1 MPEKKQSAWRFLWR
15 SEDIRKKLLI
25 TLAILILF
33 RIAANVPVPGADREA
48 LAAFFQTQGNQGG
61 FIGFLNL
68 LSGGTISNFS
78 LLSMGVYPYITA
90 QIILQLLI
98 PIIPSLQ
105 RRMQEEPREGRR
117 WMEKWTYYLAVPMA
131 VLSAI
136 GQINIF
142 NSLSQQALGRP
153 ILQFAFTSE
162 LWLPSLAVLLVM
174 TAGTMFA
181 IWLGELISEY
191 GIRGQGLSLV
201 IFAGIVSQIPLN
213 IQTLLLDEQNRW
225 VLLAAMLIVIVLTV
239 LAIVYV
245 QQGRR
250 NVPIMYPQKS
260 QVFYAIQRGKSVKM
274 PQPTLPLM
282 VNLSGMIPLIFASAI
297 LQFPAIIASYF
308 AFSETVWVKDT
319 AAAIQSFFN
328 PSAAGLNSW
337 GYWVLYFVMVVS
349 FTYFYTTVIFEQQ
362 NYGDNL
368 RRSGAQIPGI
378 HSGAATQKYL
388 SRIQSRITLPGALLL
403 GMVAIMPFLLQLILP
418 AAANSIGLF
427 LVSSSG
433 LLIVVGVVR
442 DTFMNI
448 EAELK
453 LHGYQEKL
461 LVS

>member
-15 SEDIRKKLLI
+15 SQDIRRKLLI
-25 TLAILILF
+25 TLGILLIF
-33 RIAANVPVPGADREA
+33 RIAANVPAPGVDRDA
-48 LAAFFQTQGNQGG
+48 LAAFFQAQGG
-61 FIGFLNL
+61 GAGFLGFLNL

-98 PIIPSLQ
+98 PIIPALQ
-105 RRMQEEPREGRR
+105 RRMQEDQREGRR
-117 WMEKWTYYLAVPMA
+117 WMEKWTYYLCVPMA
-131 VLSAI
+131 MLSAI

-142 NSLSQQALGRP
+142 NSLAQQPVIEFG
-153 ILQFAFTSE
+153 FTE
-162 LWLPSLAVLLVM
+162 GLWLQSVTTLLVM

-191 GIRGQGLSLV
+191 GIRGQGLSLI
-201 IFAGIVSQIPLN
+201 IFAGIVSQMPSSIAALW
-213 IQTLLLDEQNRW
+213 LDEQNRLTL
-225 VLLAAMLIVIVLTV
+225 VAAMLIVIVVTV
-239 LAIVYV
+239 IAIVFV

-260 QVFYAIQRGKSVKM
+260 QVFYAIQRGKSVRM
-274 PQPTLPLM
+274 PQPHLPLM
-282 VNLSGMIPLIFASAI
+282 VNLAGMIPLIFAGAI
-297 LQFPAIIASYF
+297 LQFPAIVASYF
-308 AFSETVWVKDT
+308 VRSQTAWVSQIST
-319 AAAIQSFFN
+319 SIQNFFN
-328 PSAAGLNSW
+328 PTGTSSW
-337 GYWVLYFVMVVS
+337 GYWLLYFLMVVT

-368 RRSGAQIPGI
+368 KRSGAQIPGV

-403 GMVAIMPFLLQLILP
+403 GSVAIMPFLLQLILP
-418 AAANSIGLF
+418 AAAGNAGLF

-461 LVS
+461 LIS